1 MTQEEMTTM
10 HDAWE
15 LVAVTPE
22 QASAIFDKLGEMF
35 TEAPE
40 VKQAFE
46 AASVA
51 VLVPEPPVE
60 PLTEGE

>member
-1 MTQEEMTTM
+1 MTIPNMTTM

-22 QASAIFDKLGEMF
+22 QASMIFDKLGEIF

-40 VKQAFE
+40 IKKAFE

-51 VLVPEPPVE
+51 VLTPEPPVA
-60 PLTEGE
+60 EGA

>member
-1 MTQEEMTTM
+1 MTIPNMTTM

-22 QASAIFDKLGEMF
+22 QASAIFDKLAELF

-46 AASVA
+46 TASVA
-51 VLVPEPPVE
+51 VLTPEPPIA
-60 PLTEGE
+60 EGA